1 MISNNVKH
9 QDDIF
14 LSEQPHIQCLYLLH
28 ESCVLFFSIVVL
40 FQAGEHF
47 LQELANT
54 EIRSQHTPLVV
65 CPMKSGHKTISD
77 VFHEIRSQHTQ
88 LVVCPMKL
96 GHNTISDMFHETRSK
111 HTQLVVCPMKSG
123 HNTPI

>member
-1 MISNNVKH
+1 MLNTKMIFFCQSSHIYNV
-9 QDDIF
+9 
-14 LSEQPHIQCLYLLH
+14 YLLH

-54 EIRSQHTPLVV
+54 ETRSQHTQLVV

-77 VFHEIRSQHTQ
+77 VFHEIRPQHTQ

-96 GHNTISDMFHETRSK
+96 GHNTISDMSHETRSQ

-123 HNTPI
+123 HNTPS